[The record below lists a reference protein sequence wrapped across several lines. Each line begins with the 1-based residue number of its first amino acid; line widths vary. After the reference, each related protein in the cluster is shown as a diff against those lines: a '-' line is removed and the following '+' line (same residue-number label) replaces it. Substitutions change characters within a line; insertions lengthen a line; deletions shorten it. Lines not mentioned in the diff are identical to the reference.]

1 MFLGW
6 VGELSAG
13 RVGGGAL
20 TCRYNE
26 RVTETLPR
34 FEDILDFVSAY
45 NPDCDE
51 DLLRRAYVYS
61 AMAHRGQVRVSGEP
75 YLVHPLEV
83 ARILAEMH
91 LDEVAIAG
99 GLLHDLLED
108 TWVTEEEL
116 EEQFGEHITGLVK
129 ALTKITTMEQSYAAR
144 EAAQAENV
152 RRMLLASIADVRVI
166 LVKLADR
173 LHNMRTLGHLPEDRR
188 KRIAAETMEIYA
200 PIAHRLGM
208 GRIKAELEDLALAYQ
223 HPEEHLRLAEEL
235 GQREELAS
243 SMIADIR
250 GAITRVLEE
259 NSINAE
265 VRGRIKH
272 LHSIWTKLRRQ
283 GIGLDRVYD
292 FLAVRL
298 IVDTVPHCYAALGLI
313 HQLWRPVPGRIK
325 DYIAMPKPNAYQ
337 SLHTSVIGPEGQ
349 PFEVQI
355 RTPDMDEIA
364 ERGIAAHWL
373 YKEGREPS
381 HDAERVS
388 WLRSLVEGQQENPR
402 EFLNSLK
409 LNLYPE
415 EVYTFTPKGEVF
427 AFARGATPIDFAYR
441 VHTEVGNHCV
451 GARINGKLVPL
462 RTALQNGDIV
472 EILTSPNQVPSRDWI
487 EIAVTGR
494 AQNKIRA
501 WLNRGEKEQAVEAG
515 RRLLERECR
524 RLGISLKHLR
534 EEGKLAQLASD
545 HGFGREEDLV
555 AAFGFGRLSLK
566 DVLAPFARA
575 RTAAPAAA
583 PAPGRAR
590 GGAGGRLGHHGARPA
605 RPAYLPR
612 AVLHPAP
619 RRRDHRVRHAGARRR
634 RPRGALPEREEA
646 ALHRGA
652 RGRGRV
658 GRGGG
663 RLRRAAAR
671 RLRGSPRHARG
682 DLAGG
687 ERGGREHPQLPP
699 LDQRRQA
706 GNRGARRRRAR
717 TRAPREGPGRAPPHP
732 GRDERGDFRHGA
744 RAPPAGPLR
753 RSAAE
758 SGRVR
763 RPPRGGEPV

>member
-1 MFLGW
+1 
-6 VGELSAG
+6 
-13 RVGGGAL
+13 
-20 TCRYNE
+20 
-26 RVTETLPR
+26 VTEPLPR
-34 FEDILDFVSAY
+34 FEDILEIVSGY
-45 NPDCDE
+45 NPGCDE

-83 ARILAEMH
+83 SRILAEMH
-91 LDEVAIAG
+91 LDEVAIAT

-116 EEQFGEHITGLVK
+116 ESQFGEHITGLVK

-152 RRMLLASIADVRVI
+152 RRMLLASIVDVRVI

-173 LHNMRTLGHLPEDRR
+173 LHNMRTLGFLPEDRR

-208 GRIKAELEDLALAYQ
+208 GRLKAELEDLALAYQ
-223 HPEEHLRLAEEL
+223 HPDEYRRLTEQL
-235 GQREELAS
+235 QQREEMAAS
-243 SMIADIR
+243 LIAQIR
-250 GAITRVLEE
+250 TTITGILEE
-259 NSINAE
+259 NSLPAE

-272 LHSIWTKLRRQ
+272 LYSIWTKLRRQ

-292 FLAVRL
+292 FLAFRL

-355 RTPDMDEIA
+355 RTRDMDEIA

-373 YKEGREPS
+373 YKEGRQPG

-388 WLRSLVEGQQENPR
+388 WLHSLVEGHQENPR
-402 EFLNSLK
+402 DFLNSLK

-441 VHTEVGNHCV
+441 VHTEVGHHCV

-462 RTALQNGDIV
+462 RTALANGDIV
-472 EILTSPNQVPSRDWI
+472 EILTSTNQVPSRDWLD
-487 EIAVTGR
+487 IAVSGR

-515 RRLLERECR
+515 RRLFDRECR
-524 RLGISLKHLR
+524 KLGLR
-534 EEGKLAQLASD
+534 VKEFREDGRMAKLASD
-545 HGFGREEDLV
+545 HGFGKEDDLL
-555 AAFGFGRLSLK
+555 AAIGCGRLSLR
-566 DVLAPFARA
+566 DVLVPLVRTKPPQPPPAPGARA
-575 RTAAPAAA
+575 RGAVADGSVITVRGQRDLLTFRAQCCNPL
-583 PAPGRAR
+583 PGDEIV
-590 GGAGGRLGHHGARPA
+590 G
-605 RPAYLPR
+605 Y
-612 AVLHPAP
+612 VT
-619 RRRDHRVRHAGARRR
+619 
-634 RPRGALPEREEA
+634 
-646 ALHRGA
+646 
-652 RGRGRV
+652 RGRGVAVHAANCPNIRKLLFTSEREVEVEWGGVTGAFAVPLHVGFEDRPGMLASLSQAANGEDANIRSCHLATNEDRLGTADLVVEVDGRSHLDRV
-658 GRGGG
+658 FTA
-663 RLRRAAAR
+663 LRHIDGVTSVEVSLTTPER
-671 RLRGSPRHARG
+671 RLRA
-682 DLAGG
+682 L
-687 ERGGREHPQLPP
+687 
-699 LDQRRQA
+699 
-706 GNRGARRRRAR
+706 
-717 TRAPREGPGRAPPHP
+717 
-732 GRDERGDFRHGA
+732 
-744 RAPPAGPLR
+744 
-753 RSAAE
+753 
-758 SGRVR
+758 
-763 RPPRGGEPV
+763 

>member
-1 MFLGW
+1 M
-6 VGELSAG
+6 
-13 RVGGGAL
+13 
-20 TCRYNE
+20 
-26 RVTETLPR
+26 TETLPR
-34 FEDILDFVSAY
+34 FEDILEIVSGY
-45 NPDCDE
+45 NPGCDE

-91 LDEVAIAG
+91 LDEVAIAT

-108 TWVTEEEL
+108 TWVSEEEL
-116 EEQFGEHITGLVK
+116 ESQFGEHITGLVK

-173 LHNMRTLGHLPEDRR
+173 LHNMRTLGFLPEDRR

-208 GRIKAELEDLALAYQ
+208 GRMKAELEDLALSYQ
-223 HPEEHLRLAEEL
+223 HPDEYRRLTEQL
-235 GQREELAS
+235 QQREQMAAS
-243 SMIADIR
+243 LIAQIR
-250 GAITRVLEE
+250 ETITGVLEE
-259 NSINAE
+259 NSLSAE

-272 LHSIWTKLRRQ
+272 LYSIWTKLRRQ

-292 FLAVRL
+292 FLAFRL

-355 RTPDMDEIA
+355 RTRDMDEIA

-373 YKEGREPS
+373 YKEGRQPS

-388 WLRSLVEGQQENPR
+388 WLHSLVEGHQENPR
-402 EFLNSLK
+402 DFLNSLK

-441 VHTEVGNHCV
+441 VHTEVGHHCV

-462 RTALQNGDIV
+462 RTAIANGDIV
-472 EILTSPNQVPSRDWI
+472 EILTSTNQVPSRDWLD
-487 EIAVTGR
+487 IAVTGR

-501 WLNRGEKEQAVEAG
+501 WLNRGEKEEAVEAG
-515 RRLLERECR
+515 RRLFDRECR
-524 RLGISLKHLR
+524 KLGLTVKEFR
-534 EEGKLAQLASD
+534 EDGRMAKLASD
-545 HGFGREEDLV
+545 HGFGKEDDLL
-555 AAFGFGRLSLK
+555 AAIGFGRLSLR
-566 DVLAPFARA
+566 DVLAPLVRSK
-575 RTAAPAAA
+575 TPQPAAA
-583 PAPGRAR
+583 PGARAR
-590 GGAGGRLGHHGARPA
+590 AAVADGSVVTVRGQRDLLTYRAQCCNP
-605 RPAYLPR
+605 LPGDEI
-612 AVLHPAP
+612 VGY
-619 RRRDHRVRHAGARRR
+619 VT
-634 RPRGALPEREEA
+634 
-646 ALHRGA
+646 
-652 RGRGRV
+652 RGRGVAVHAANCPNVRKLLFTSEREVEVEWGGVTGAFAVPLHVGFEDRPGMLASLSQAANGEDANIRSCHLATNEDRLGTADLVVDVNGRSHLERV
-658 GRGGG
+658 LAA
-663 RLRRAAAR
+663 LRHIPGVTSVDVSLTTPER
-671 RLRGSPRHARG
+671 RLRA
-682 DLAGG
+682 L
-687 ERGGREHPQLPP
+687 
-699 LDQRRQA
+699 
-706 GNRGARRRRAR
+706 
-717 TRAPREGPGRAPPHP
+717 
-732 GRDERGDFRHGA
+732 
-744 RAPPAGPLR
+744 
-753 RSAAE
+753 
-758 SGRVR
+758 
-763 RPPRGGEPV
+763 

>member
-1 MFLGW
+1 M
-6 VGELSAG
+6 
-13 RVGGGAL
+13 
-20 TCRYNE
+20 
-26 RVTETLPR
+26 TEALPR
-34 FEDILDFVSAY
+34 FEDILEIVSGY

-91 LDEVAIAG
+91 LDEVAIAT

-108 TWVTEEEL
+108 TWVSEEEL
-116 EEQFGEHITGLVK
+116 EKQFGERITGLVK

-173 LHNMRTLGHLPEDRR
+173 LHNMRTLGFLPEDRR

-208 GRIKAELEDLALAYQ
+208 GRMKAELEDLALSYQ
-223 HPEEHLRLAEEL
+223 HPDDYRRLSEEL
-235 GQREELAS
+235 RQREEVAAS
-243 SMIADIR
+243 LIAQIR
-250 GAITRVLEE
+250 ETITGILEE
-259 NSINAE
+259 NSIPAE
-265 VRGRIKH
+265 VKGRIKH
-272 LHSIWTKLRRQ
+272 LFSIWTKLRRQ

-292 FLAVRL
+292 FLAFRL

-355 RTPDMDEIA
+355 RTRDMDEIA

-373 YKEGREPS
+373 YKEGRGPG

-388 WLRSLVEGQQENPR
+388 WLHGLVEGHQENPR
-402 EFLNSLK
+402 DFLNSLK

-441 VHTEVGNHCV
+441 VHTEVGHHCV

-462 RTALQNGDIV
+462 RTPLANGDIV
-472 EILTSPNQVPSRDWI
+472 EILTSTSQVPSRDWLD
-487 EIAVTGR
+487 IAVTGR

-501 WLNRGEKEQAVEAG
+501 WLNRGEKEEAVEAG
-515 RRLLERECR
+515 KRLFDRECR
-524 RLGISLKHLR
+524 KLG
-534 EEGKLAQLASD
+534 LAVKEFRDDGRMAKLASD
-545 HGFGREEDLV
+545 HGFGKEEDLL
-555 AAFGFGRLSLK
+555 AAIGFGRLALR
-566 DVLAPFARA
+566 DVLAPYA
-575 RTAAPAAA
+575 RTKAPAPVAAP
-583 PAPGRAR
+583 PGRAR
-590 GGAGGRLGHHGARPA
+590 VAAESAVIVVRGERDLLTYRAQCCNP
-605 RPAYLPR
+605 LPGDEI
-612 AVLHPAP
+612 VGY
-619 RRRDHRVRHAGARRR
+619 VT
-634 RPRGALPEREEA
+634 
-646 ALHRGA
+646 
-652 RGRGRV
+652 RGRGVAVHAANCPNVRKLLFTSEREV
-658 GRGGG
+658 EVEWGGVTGAFAVPVHVGFEDRSGMLAALSQAANGEGADIRSCHLATNEDRLGTADLVVDVSGRGHLE
-663 RLRRAAAR
+663 RVLAALRHIAGVTSVDVSLTTPAR
-671 RLRGSPRHARG
+671 RLRA
-682 DLAGG
+682 L
-687 ERGGREHPQLPP
+687 
-699 LDQRRQA
+699 
-706 GNRGARRRRAR
+706 
-717 TRAPREGPGRAPPHP
+717 
-732 GRDERGDFRHGA
+732 
-744 RAPPAGPLR
+744 
-753 RSAAE
+753 
-758 SGRVR
+758 
-763 RPPRGGEPV
+763 

>member
-1 MFLGW
+1 ML
-6 VGELSAG
+6 
-13 RVGGGAL
+13 
-20 TCRYNE
+20 
-26 RVTETLPR
+26 R
-34 FEDILDFVSAY
+34 FEDILEMVSAY

-61 AMAHRGQVRVSGEP
+61 ARAHRGQVRVSGEP

-91 LDEVAIAG
+91 LDEVAIAT

-108 TWVTEEEL
+108 TWVSEEEL
-116 EEQFGEHITGLVK
+116 EAQFGEHISGLVK

-173 LHNMRTLGHLPEDRR
+173 LHNMRTLGFLPEDRR

-223 HPEEHLRLAEEL
+223 HPDDYRRLTEQLR
-235 GQREELAS
+235 QREEVAGT
-243 SMIADIR
+243 MIAEI
-250 GAITRVLEE
+250 GSAISHVLEE
-259 NSINAE
+259 NSIKAE

-283 GIGLDRVYD
+283 GIGLERVYD
-292 FLAVRL
+292 VVAFRL

-355 RTPDMDEIA
+355 RTRDMDEIA

-373 YKEGREPS
+373 YKEGRETS
-381 HDAERVS
+381 RDAERVS
-388 WLRSLVEGQQENPR
+388 WLRGLVEGQQENPR

-441 VHTEVGNHCV
+441 VHTEVGHHCV
-451 GARINGKLVPL
+451 GARINGRLVPL
-462 RTALQNGDIV
+462 RTLLANGDIV
-472 EILTSPNQVPSRDWI
+472 EILTSANQVPSRDWLD
-487 EIAVTGR
+487 IAVTAR

-524 RLGISLKHLR
+524 RLGIPLKQFR
-534 EEGKLAQLASD
+534 DDGRMAQLVSD
-545 HGFGREEDLV
+545 HGFAKEDDLV
-555 AAFGFGRLSLK
+555 AAIGFGRLSRK

-575 RTAAPAAA
+575 RAAA
-583 PAPGRAR
+583 PPAAPGRT
-590 GGAGGRLGHHGARPA
+590 RPA
-605 RPAYLPR
+605 APDGSVITVRGQTDMLTYRAQCCNPLPGDQI
-612 AVLHPAP
+612 V
-619 RRRDHRVRHAGARRR
+619 GYIT
-634 RPRGALPEREEA
+634 
-646 ALHRGA
+646 
-652 RGRGRV
+652 RGRGVAVHTAHCPNLRKLLFTAEREV
-658 GRGGG
+658 EVEWGGVTGAFAVPLHVSFEDRPGMLAAISQAANDEDANIRSCQLATNSERLGTAELVVDVNGREHLEKLLVV
-663 RLRRAAAR
+663 LRHIPGVTTVETLTEAPGR
-671 RLRGSPRHARG
+671 RLR
-682 DLAGG
+682 L
-687 ERGGREHPQLPP
+687 L
-699 LDQRRQA
+699 
-706 GNRGARRRRAR
+706 
-717 TRAPREGPGRAPPHP
+717 
-732 GRDERGDFRHGA
+732 
-744 RAPPAGPLR
+744 
-753 RSAAE
+753 
-758 SGRVR
+758 
-763 RPPRGGEPV
+763 

>member
-1 MFLGW
+1 M
-6 VGELSAG
+6 
-13 RVGGGAL
+13 
-20 TCRYNE
+20 
-26 RVTETLPR
+26 TETLLR
-34 FEDILDFVSAY
+34 FEDILELVSAY

-61 AMAHRGQVRVSGEP
+61 ARAHRGQVRVSGEP

-91 LDEVAIAG
+91 LDEVAIAT

-108 TWVTEEEL
+108 TWVSEEEL
-116 EEQFGEHITGLVK
+116 EAQFGEHITGLVK

-173 LHNMRTLGHLPEDRR
+173 LHNMRTLGFLPEGSR

-223 HPEEHLRLAEEL
+223 HPDDYGRLTEQLR
-235 GQREELAS
+235 QREQVAG
-243 SMIADIR
+243 SMIAEI
-250 GAITRVLEE
+250 GGIITRVLEE
-259 NSINAE
+259 NSISAD

-272 LHSIWTKLRRQ
+272 LHSIWTKLRKQ
-283 GIGLDRVYD
+283 GIGLERVYD
-292 FLAVRL
+292 VVAFRL

-337 SLHTSVIGPEGQ
+337 SLHTSVIGPAGQ

-355 RTPDMDEIA
+355 RTRDMDEIA

-388 WLRSLVEGQQENPR
+388 WLRGLVEGQQENPR

-441 VHTEVGNHCV
+441 VHTEVGHHCV

-462 RTALQNGDIV
+462 RTPLANGDIV
-472 EILTSPNQVPSRDWI
+472 EILTSSNQVPSRDWL
-487 EIAVTGR
+487 EIAMTAR

-501 WLNRGEKEQAVEAG
+501 WLNRGEKEQAADAG

-524 RLGISLKHLR
+524 RLGLSLKQLR
-534 EEGKLAQLASD
+534 EEGKLAELVSD
-545 HGFGREEDLV
+545 HGFAKEEDMV
-555 AAFGFGRLSLK
+555 AAIGFGRLSLK
-566 DVLAPFARA
+566 DLLAPFTRTRAQAQPAPAARA
-575 RTAAPAAA
+575 RAAVPDGSVITVRGQTDLLTYRAQCCN
-583 PAPGRAR
+583 PLPGDQIV
-590 GGAGGRLGHHGARPA
+590 G
-605 RPAYLPR
+605 YIT
-612 AVLHPAP
+612 
-619 RRRDHRVRHAGARRR
+619 
-634 RPRGALPEREEA
+634 
-646 ALHRGA
+646 
-652 RGRGRV
+652 RGRGV
-658 GRGGG
+658 AVHAAHCPN
-663 RLRRAAAR
+663 LRRLLFTSEREVEVAWGGATGAFAVPLHVSFEDRPGMLAALSQAANGEDANIR
-671 RLRGSPRHARG
+671 TCHLATNEDRLGTAELVV
-682 DLAGG
+682 DVN
-687 ERGGREHPQLPP
+687 GREHLDRLLVVLRHIPGVTSVETAVAAPDRRLQL
-699 LDQRRQA
+699 L
-706 GNRGARRRRAR
+706 
-717 TRAPREGPGRAPPHP
+717 
-732 GRDERGDFRHGA
+732 
-744 RAPPAGPLR
+744 
-753 RSAAE
+753 
-758 SGRVR
+758 
-763 RPPRGGEPV
+763 

>member
-1 MFLGW
+1 MEHL
-6 VGELSAG
+6 L
-13 RVGGGAL
+13 
-20 TCRYNE
+20 
-26 RVTETLPR
+26 R
-34 FEDILDFVSAY
+34 FEDILEMVSAY

-61 AMAHRGQVRVSGEP
+61 ARAHRGQVRISGEP

-91 LDEVAIAG
+91 LDEVAIAT

-108 TWVTEEEL
+108 TWVSEEEL
-116 EEQFGEHITGLVK
+116 EAQFGEHISGLVK

-173 LHNMRTLGHLPEDRR
+173 LHNMRTLGFLPEDRR
-188 KRIAAETMEIYA
+188 RRIAAETMEIYA

-223 HPEEHLRLAEEL
+223 HPDDYRRLTEQL
-235 GQREELAS
+235 HQREEVAG
-243 SMIADIR
+243 SMIAEI
-250 GAITRVLEE
+250 GAAIASVLEE
-259 NSINAE
+259 NSISAE

-272 LHSIWTKLRRQ
+272 LHSVWTKLRRQ
-283 GIGLDRVYD
+283 GIGLERVYD
-292 FLAVRL
+292 VVAFRL

-355 RTPDMDEIA
+355 RTRDMDEIA

-373 YKEGREPS
+373 YKEGRETS
-381 HDAERVS
+381 RDAERVS
-388 WLRSLVEGQQENPR
+388 WLRGLVEGQQENPR

-441 VHTEVGNHCV
+441 VHTEVGHHCV

-462 RTALQNGDIV
+462 RTALANGDIV
-472 EILTSPNQVPSRDWI
+472 EILTSGNQVPSRDWLD
-487 EIAVTGR
+487 IAVTAR

-524 RLGISLKHLR
+524 RLDIPLKQLR
-534 EEGKLAQLASD
+534 DDGKMAQLVSD
-545 HGFGREEDLV
+545 HGFAKEDDLV
-555 AAFGFGRLSLK
+555 AAIGFGRLSLK
-566 DVLAPFARA
+566 DILAPFVRTRTPAPPPAAGRA
-575 RTAAPAAA
+575 RPAVPDGSVVTVRGQTDMLTYRAQCCNPLPGDQIVGYITRGKGVAVHTAQCPNLRKLLFTAEREVEVEWGGTTGAFAIPLHVSFEDRPGMLAAISQA
-583 PAPGRAR
+583 ANDEGANIRSCHLATNDDRLGTAELVVDVNGRDHLEKVFVVLRHIPGVTTVETSTEAPGR
-590 GGAGGRLGHHGARPA
+590 
-605 RPAYLPR
+605 
-612 AVLHPAP
+612 
-619 RRRDHRVRHAGARRR
+619 
-634 RPRGALPEREEA
+634 
-646 ALHRGA
+646 
-652 RGRGRV
+652 
-658 GRGGG
+658 
-663 RLRRAAAR
+663 RLR
-671 RLRGSPRHARG
+671 L
-682 DLAGG
+682 L
-687 ERGGREHPQLPP
+687 
-699 LDQRRQA
+699 
-706 GNRGARRRRAR
+706 
-717 TRAPREGPGRAPPHP
+717 
-732 GRDERGDFRHGA
+732 
-744 RAPPAGPLR
+744 
-753 RSAAE
+753 
-758 SGRVR
+758 
-763 RPPRGGEPV
+763 